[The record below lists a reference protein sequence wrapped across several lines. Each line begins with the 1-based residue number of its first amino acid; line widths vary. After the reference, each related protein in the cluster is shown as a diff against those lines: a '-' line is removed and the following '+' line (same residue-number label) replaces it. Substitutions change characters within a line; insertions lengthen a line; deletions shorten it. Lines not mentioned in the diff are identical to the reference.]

1 MWKTELSNW
10 ITGVICKA
18 LSPLDGPETTGVFE
32 AEVRGFLLPQCKK
45 GKV

>member
-1 MWKTELSNW
+1 MWKIFLSNQ

-18 LSPLDGPETTGVFE
+18 LSPLAGRETTGVFE
-32 AEVRGFLLPQCKK
+32 SEVRGFLLPQCKK